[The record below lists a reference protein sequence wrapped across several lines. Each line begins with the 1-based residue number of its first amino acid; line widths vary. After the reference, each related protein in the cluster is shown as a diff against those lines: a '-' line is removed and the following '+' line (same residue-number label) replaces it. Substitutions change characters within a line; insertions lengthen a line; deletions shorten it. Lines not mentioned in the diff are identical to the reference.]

1 LHRYLKLEL
10 VLSLQVRQA
19 LPVLL
24 QLLEQPGELQ
34 ALVLLLQLRQV
45 PLQVQLH
52 HH

>member
-34 ALVLLLQLRQV
+34 ALVLLLQVL
-45 PLQVQLH
+45 LLVQLH

>member
-1 LHRYLKLEL
+1 LHRYLKLVL

-34 ALVLLLQLRQV
+34 ALVLLLQVRQA
-45 PLQVQLH
+45 LLLVQPH